1 MNQRLPV
8 PDLPRPSNRASGC
21 SQDCRIEENRM
32 LGLWT
37 AFIRRDG
44 EALAVIVESDR
55 EDLIATARRL
65 MDDAEL
71 IAA

>member
-1 MNQRLPV
+1 
-8 PDLPRPSNRASGC
+8 
-21 SQDCRIEENRM
+21 M